1 MTEKLQAG
9 PATAD
14 QSPRNYIVLSIGTAV
29 ATMGLKF
36 GAYLLTGS
44 VGLLSDAI
52 ESLINLTAALVAFWV
67 LTVARRP
74 PDTEHPFGHSKAE
87 YFSSAIESL
96 LIMAAAAGIG
106 AVAWNRLLHP
116 RPLEQ
121 VSLGAAIT
129 VVASL
134 INAFTALIL
143 LRAGRRL
150 RSITLR
156 ADALHLLTD
165 VWTSVG
171 VIVAVILVRM
181 TGWLALDPIVAFVV
195 AANIVWM
202 AVRLLRETASG
213 FLDAAL
219 SQPEQ
224 AVITAVLSDY
234 EKHGVAFH
242 ALRTRL
248 AGQRR
253 FIELHVLVPG
263 SWTVQRGHDLCEE
276 IERRI
281 IDALPKSTV
290 LTHLEPV
297 EDSASWSDTT
307 LDRTG

>member
-1 MTEKLQAG
+1 M
-9 PATAD
+9 
-14 QSPRNYIVLSIGTAV
+14 LSIGAAV

-36 GAYLLTGS
+36 GAYLITGS

-52 ESLINLTAALVAFWV
+52 ESLINLTAALVAFWA
-67 LTVARRP
+67 LTIARRP
-74 PDTEHPFGHSKAE
+74 PDVEHPFGHSKAE

-106 AVAWNRLLHP
+106 AVAWHRLLHP
-116 RPLEQ
+116 RPLEM
-121 VSLGAAIT
+121 VSLGAGISI
-129 VVASL
+129 VASL
-134 INAFTALIL
+134 INAATALVL

-171 VIVAVILVRM
+171 VIVAVILVRA

-202 AVRLLRETASG
+202 AVKLLRETASG
-213 FLDAAL
+213 VLDSAL
-219 SQPEQ
+219 SQPER
-224 AVITAVLSDY
+224 AAITAVLSEY
-234 EKHGVAFH
+234 EKQGVAFH

-263 SWTVQRGHDLCEE
+263 SWTVKRGHDLCEE
-276 IERRI
+276 IERQI
-281 IDALPKSTV
+281 VNALPKSTV
-290 LTHLEPV
+290 MTHLEPV
-297 EDSASWSDTT
+297 EDSASWGDSA
-307 LDRTG
+307 LDRTP

>member
-1 MTEKLQAG
+1 MPQAG
-9 PATAD
+9 PSAPGR
-14 QSPRNYIVLSIGTAV
+14 SPRAYIVLSIGTAV

-52 ESLINLTAALVAFWV
+52 ESLINLTAALVAFWA

-74 PDTEHPFGHSKAE
+74 PDSEHPFGHSKAE
-87 YFSSAIESL
+87 YFSSATESL
-96 LIMAAAAGIG
+96 LIMAAAAGIA
-106 AVAWNRLLHP
+106 AVAWNRLIHP
-116 RPLEQ
+116 RPLELLT
-121 VSLGAAIT
+121 VGAGISA
-129 VVASL
+129 AAAL
-134 INAFTALIL
+134 INAITAFIL

-156 ADALHLLTD
+156 ADALHLFTD

-171 VIVAVILVRM
+171 VIIAVVLVHL

-202 AVRLLRETASG
+202 AVRLLRETAAG
-213 FLDAAL
+213 VLDAAL

-224 AVITAVLSDY
+224 AAISAVLAEY
-234 EKHGVAFH
+234 ERQGVAFH

-263 SWTVQRGHDLCEE
+263 SWTVQRGHDLCED

-281 IDALPKSTV
+281 IEALPTSTV

-297 EDSASWSDTT
+297 EDSASWGDTA
-307 LDRTG
+307 LDRTA